1 VTLLF
6 HSCRILFGADRKSYF
21 PFPSRSVSLPP
32 AEAIFPAADFRK
44 GNKKELAGVCE
55 AEENAA
61 AQLVNVAKEMSGR
74 QCRWEKRPH
83 EKLLLSIFAVSVYG
97 HAGGGQQTLF
107 HLHTISLVFTT
118 LYEVLMCLSN
128 RSRQKVSVSM
138 SAPMCWCRLLLLSLI
153 SKQTTNI

>member
-61 AQLVNVAKEMSGR
+61 AQRVNVAKEMSGR

-83 EKLLLSIFAVSVYG
+83 EKPLLSIFAVSVRPRWRRTADSFPPPHNISRVY
-97 HAGGGQQTLF
+97 HA
-107 HLHTISLVFTT
+107 V
-118 LYEVLMCLSN
+118 
-128 RSRQKVSVSM
+128 
-138 SAPMCWCRLLLLSLI
+138 
-153 SKQTTNI
+153 